1 MESVFVLRD
10 VLSPELLE
18 QLHSLIATH
27 SFTDGKLTAT
37 GMAKGVK
44 NNEQIDAIEAP
55 QLLDFLRRHVINN
68 PLFREL
74 AMPRAL
80 SHLMVSRYGAGME
93 YGSHTDAAIM
103 PSGNRTDVSFTLF
116 LAAPDSYEGGD
127 LVLETPFGEQRVKLA
142 AGSMIL
148 YPTGELHRVLPVT
161 RGERL
166 AVVGWVQSRVRDPH
180 KRQLLLDLEQARQA
194 YLEKVGHDRAADL
207 MLKSSMNLR
216 RMWDE

>member
-1 MESVFVLRD
+1 VGWALVDAAGAPWAGGAAVRD
-10 VLSPELLE
+10 VLAPELLE
-18 QLHSLIATH
+18 QLHALIAAH
-27 SFTDGKLTAT
+27 PFTDGKLTAT

-44 NNEQIDAIEAP
+44 NNEQIDATEAP

-80 SHLMVSRYGAGME
+80 SHLMVSRYSAGME

-103 PSGNRTDVSFTLF
+103 PSGNRADVSFTLF
-116 LAAPDSYEGGD
+116 LAAPDSYEGGE
-127 LVLETPFGEQRVKLA
+127 LALETPFGEQRVKLA

-161 RGERL
+161 SGERL
-166 AVVGWVQSRVRDPH
+166 AVVGWVQSRVRDAH
-180 KRQLLLDLEQARQA
+180 RRQLLLDLEQARRA
-194 YLEKVGHDRAADL
+194 YLERWGTTAPPT
-207 MLKSSMNLR
+207 
-216 RMWDE
+216 